1 MKIIGSVIE
10 DLSFEKR
17 VSITPE
23 TVKKFTNLGF
33 SIKTE
38 KFSSNSF
45 FTISGVMEILFSNRR
60 SSFTEP
66 IFIKMFKGSL

>member
-23 TVKKFTNLGF
+23 SVKKFKNKDTNDIKAIPNKQF
-33 SIKTE
+33 SIKSLPSLNFKNFE
-38 KFSSNSF
+38 LIIN
-45 FTISGVMEILFSNRR
+45 
-60 SSFTEP
+60 P
-66 IFIKMFKGSL
+66 IDIKINVHK